1 MEHGPRHQQALFLRP
16 FEDGDLDR
24 AVDAGRNCRG
34 HLFALERSGDAFAL
48 ELEAVVV
55 DRTGDIDCEHQSYI
69 GSVGSRGYAERRS
82 QRGGKSRRHPWT
94 AHSTS
99 WSG

>member
-24 AVDAGRNCRG
+24 AIDAGRNCRG

-48 ELEAVVV
+48 ELEAIVV
-55 DRTGDIDCEHQSYI
+55 DRAGDIDCEHESYI
-69 GSVGSRGYAERRS
+69 GSAGSGGRAERYSYRD
-82 QRGGKSRRHPWT
+82 GKSGRQAWT

-99 WSG
+99 